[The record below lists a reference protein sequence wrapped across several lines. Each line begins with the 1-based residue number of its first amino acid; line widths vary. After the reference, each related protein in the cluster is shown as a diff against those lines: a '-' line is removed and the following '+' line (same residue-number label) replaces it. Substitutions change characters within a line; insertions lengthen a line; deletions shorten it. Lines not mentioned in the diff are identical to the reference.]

1 MKEKKNSLIFS
12 LSIIGI
18 LYFIFGF
25 ITWLNSVLIPFLR
38 EACELSDSQAYLVT
52 FAFYI
57 SYFVMALPSSWVL
70 KKTGFAKG
78 MAIGLIVMAIGS
90 LVFIPA
96 AKERNY
102 VIFLIGLFL
111 QGTGLALLQTAVNP
125 YVTILGP
132 IESAAKRMSIMGLF
146 NKIAGMIGILWLS
159 KVLFSDMTALSQH
172 IQTLTGDARVS
183 ELNLLTQRII
193 PPYIGIAIGLFLLA
207 IMVLLAKLPEVK
219 TEDEDDYNQHTHK
232 SRSIFSYSYM
242 WLGVLTLF
250 LYVGV
255 EVIAIDTLG
264 LYAVSQ
270 GIAKDIAPM
279 LGTLS
284 LIALTIGYILGI
296 ILVPKYISQSKTLTI
311 CSALGLAF
319 AIAAITTQGITSI
332 VFIIL
337 LSFAHSLMW
346 PGIWPLAIDKLGK
359 HTPVASALL
368 IMAIAGG
375 AVMPLIYGAW
385 ATEIGNRQIP
395 YLILIP
401 CYLFIAF
408 YSIKGHKIGKK
419 ITEKR

>member
-1 MKEKKNSLIFS
+1 MAEKKNNLVFS

-38 EACELSDSQAYLVT
+38 EACELNDSQAYLVT

-70 KKTGFAKG
+70 KKTGFVRG
-78 MAIGLIVMAIGS
+78 MTLGLIIMAIGS

-96 AKERNY
+96 ANARNY
-102 VIFLIGLFL
+102 IFFLIGLFL
-111 QGTGLALLQTAVNP
+111 QGTGMALLQTAVNP

-146 NKIAGMIGILWLS
+146 NKIAGMIGIIWLS
-159 KVLFSDMTALSQH
+159 KVLFADMNALSLH
-172 IQTLTGDARVS
+172 IQTLSGAARAA
-183 ELNLLTQRII
+183 ELDLLTQRII

-207 IMVLLAKLPEVK
+207 IMVLLAKLPEIK
-219 TEDEDDYNQHTHK
+219 NEEEAEFDEITHK
-232 SRSIFSYSYM
+232 EKSIFNFPYL
-242 WLGVLTLF
+242 WFGVLALF

-264 LYAVSQ
+264 LYAQSQ
-270 GIAKDIAPM
+270 GIAKHIAPM
-279 LGTLS
+279 LGTFS
-284 LIALTIGYILGI
+284 LIALTIGYIIGI
-296 ILVPKYISQSKTLTI
+296 ILVPKYINQSKALAL
-311 CSALGLAF
+311 CSALALVF
-319 AIAAITTQGITSI
+319 ATIALTTNGITSI

-375 AVMPLIYGAW
+375 AIMPLIYGAW
-385 ATEIGNRQIP
+385 ATAIDNRQLP

-401 CYLFIAF
+401 CYLFIAY
-408 YSIKGHKIGKK
+408 YSIWGHKIGKK
-419 ITEKR
+419 I